1 MSSDISQFYQDKPIT
16 NMNTTNKMYLN
27 LLDYR
32 ASFFFLLVNV
42 TCLFPMFYFCELIRL
57 MVRREQVKKED
68 TILSKVLQYY
78 SALMPISV
86 LFLILSVNVAMSFV
100 YPVSLEL
107 GAWSCYGFQLLA
119 HICVVYLGILSAIT
133 ATIRY
138 KFAKKHQVNTPEV
151 KERQK
156 NVFLVLHLVIPIIVS
171 VLNFLIIGDNDD
183 TFWVNHCWEHND
195 SQAQGNET
203 TMLGQIA
210 EKTCYNREF
219 HVENYVSTTAADII
233 EPMLRVACGGIGIF
247 YLVYMSNIVEIF
259 MYLIVFKHINR

>member
-1 MSSDISQFYQDKPIT
+1 MTSDISQLYQDKLNA
-16 NMNTTNKMYLN
+16 NMSNENTLYLN

-32 ASFFFLLVNV
+32 ASLFFLLVNI
-42 TCLFPMFYFCELIRL
+42 TCLGPMFYFCKLIRQ

-78 SALMPISV
+78 SALMPLSI

-100 YPVSLEL
+100 YPVSLEF
-107 GAWSCYGFQLLA
+107 GACYCYGFQLLA

-138 KFAKKHQVNTPEV
+138 KFAKKHQVNTPKV
-151 KERQK
+151 RERQK
-156 NVFLVLHLVIPIIVS
+156 TVFLVLHLVTPIIVS
-171 VLNFLIIGDNDD
+171 VLHFLIIGDNDD

-195 SQAQGNET
+195 SEAQENEAT
-203 TMLGQIA
+203 ILLQIA

-219 HVENYVSTTAADII
+219 HVENYVSTTAANII
-233 EPMLRVACGGIGIF
+233 EPLLRVACGGIGIF

-259 MYLIVFKHINR
+259 MYLIIFKHVNR